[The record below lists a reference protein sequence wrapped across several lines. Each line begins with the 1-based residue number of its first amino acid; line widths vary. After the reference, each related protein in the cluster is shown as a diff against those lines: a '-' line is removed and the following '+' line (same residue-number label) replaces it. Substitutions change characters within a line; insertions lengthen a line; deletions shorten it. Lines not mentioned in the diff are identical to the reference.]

1 MISPTVADFTTQP
14 SPEYK
19 KHFERLDNTMKRKSF
34 FTRLIAMLLVLVC
47 LTMIPACTPEQPQ
60 NPNNNNSDTNN
71 GNDQSKVDTSLQVN
85 VTVLSGTTGFSM
97 APLMQ
102 SHADGK
108 AMLNYN
114 FKVEADATNVN
125 AALINGTVD
134 IAALPTNAASVLY
147 NKTGGAIQILTINTL
162 GVLYLLDNGNNIT
175 SFEDLKGKTV
185 AAPAQNPTFIFKYLC
200 EKNGLTV
207 GSAGDTGVDVIIDNS
222 FTSPAELQAN
232 VAAGNVTLAVLPEP
246 LVTVTKS
253 ANADVKVAMDLT
265 KEWNKV
271 SPENSLVQGCIVVRK
286 EFAKQHP
293 AEVAAFLEEYA
304 ESVDYLMNNVEDAA
318 KMVAAQGIF
327 AKAPVAAKAIPNCNI
342 CYMTGEEM
350 KSAMTNFLSIM
361 LGVQPNSIGGKL
373 PGDDFYY
380 MAK

>member
-1 MISPTVADFTTQP
+1 
-14 SPEYK
+14 
-19 KHFERLDNTMKRKSF
+19 MKRKNVF
-34 FTRLIAMLLVLVC
+34 VRMIALLLVLATAAM
-47 LTMIPACTPEQPQ
+47 LFACTPEQPQ
-60 NPNNNNSDTNN
+60 DPDNSNPPDDTDNEN
-71 GNDQSKVDTSLQVN
+71 EQPSVDTSLQVN

-102 SHADGK
+102 SHAEGK
-108 AMLNYN
+108 ATLNYN

-134 IAALPTNAASVLY
+134 IAALPTNAASVVY
-147 NKTGGAIQILTINTL
+147 NKTGGAIQILTINTQ

-185 AAPAQNPTFIFKYLC
+185 ASPAQNPTFIFQYLC
-200 EKNGLTV
+200 EKNGLKV
-207 GSAGDTGVDVIIDNS
+207 GKVGDTDADVIIDNG
-222 FTSPAELQAN
+222 FTSPAELQSN

-246 LVTVTKS
+246 MVTITKS

-265 KEWNKV
+265 AEWNKV

-286 EFAKQHP
+286 EFAEQHP
-293 AEVAAFLEEYA
+293 AEVAAFLKEYEASVNFLMSNVSEAA
-304 ESVDYLMNNVEDAA
+304 E
-318 KMVAAQGIF
+318 MVAAQGIF
-327 AKAPVAAKAIPNCNI
+327 AKAGVAAKAIPNCNI

-350 KSAMTNFLSIM
+350 KNAMTSFLTIM
-361 LGVQPNSIGGKL
+361 MGVQPNSIGGKL

-380 MAK
+380 VVK

>member
-1 MISPTVADFTTQP
+1 
-14 SPEYK
+14 
-19 KHFERLDNTMKRKSF
+19 MKRKNVF
-34 FTRLIAMLLVLVC
+34 VRLIALLLVLTATVM
-47 LTMIPACTPEQPQ
+47 LFACTPEQPQ
-60 NPNNNNSDTNN
+60 TPDNSNPPNNDENEQPS
-71 GNDQSKVDTSLQVN
+71 VDTSLQVN

-108 AMLNYN
+108 ATLNYN

-134 IAALPTNAASVLY
+134 IAALPTNAASVVY
-147 NKTGGAIQILTINTL
+147 NKTGGAIQILTINTQ

-185 AAPAQNPTFIFKYLC
+185 AAPAQNPTFIFQYLC
-200 EKNGLTV
+200 EQNGLKV
-207 GSAGDTGVDVIIDNS
+207 GKVGDTAADVIIDNG
-222 FTSPAELQAN
+222 FTSPAELQSN

-246 LVTVTKS
+246 LVTITKS

-265 KEWNKV
+265 AEWNKV

-286 EFAKQHP
+286 EFAEQHP

-304 ESVDYLMNNVEDAA
+304 ASVNFLMNNVNEAA
-318 KMVAAQGIF
+318 EMVAAQGIF

-342 CYMTGEEM
+342 CYMTGEDM
-350 KSAMTNFLSIM
+350 KNAMSSFLTIM
-361 LGVQPNSIGGKL
+361 MGVQPNSIGGKL

-380 MAK
+380 GVK